1 MCSIFE
7 PDNKTNMSNTPLFY
21 FQIVLLY
28 NKRMTYWNRRLHMRT
43 TSTVTTVISH
53 ASKYLFLFWPFITSS
68 NIFCL
73 GSSVGA
79 GTRTDITGTG
89 QRSQNHVD
97 PELAIVFNDKNAA
110 DAVFGTN
117 ADNTPT
123 SDTSIDVVVCS
134 NGFLVTSASSN
145 TTVPSV
151 SSAPSMY

>member
-1 MCSIFE
+1 M
-7 PDNKTNMSNTPLFY
+7 
-21 FQIVLLY
+21 
-28 NKRMTYWNRRLHMRT
+28 
-43 TSTVTTVISH
+43 
-53 ASKYLFLFWPFITSS
+53 
-68 NIFCL
+68 
-73 GSSVGA
+73 GS

-110 DAVFGTN
+110 GAVFGTN

-151 SSAPSMY
+151 SSAPSMYKELTQTEIS

>member
-21 FQIVLLY
+21 FQKVLLY

-89 QRSQNHVD
+89 QRSQHQ
-97 PELAIVFNDKNAA
+97 NAA